1 MKAYFSALID
11 KSFPSENLKL
21 SKSLI
26 KDLKKLLKA
35 PKSNVNLKEHNTFV
49 FIVVDKP
56 GEEHADSMK
65 IRKIHEKLHLRLKR
79 YYSKNRARLQKD
91 LKGMRELKETAQIV
105 KNFLKEID
113 SKLPKIFDLRLEKQ
127 ITELPSKF
135 RTLQENSR
143 VEGAGRRQATPQVQ
157 PTMHGETNKCFL
169 LTLII
174 TRHRRWQMFSL

>member
-11 KSFPSENLKL
+11 KSFPSENVKL

-56 GEEHADSMK
+56 GEEPADSK
-65 IRKIHEKLHLRLKR
+65 EIRKIHEKLHLRLKR
-79 YYSKNRARLQKD
+79 YYTKNRARLQKD

-105 KNFLKEID
+105 KKFLKEID
-113 SKLPKIFDLRLEKQ
+113 SKLPKIFDLRL
-127 ITELPSKF
+127 
-135 RTLQENSR
+135 
-143 VEGAGRRQATPQVQ
+143 
-157 PTMHGETNKCFL
+157 
-169 LTLII
+169 
-174 TRHRRWQMFSL
+174 